1 MQQRGEL
8 LRPVNPAF
16 GSHSHGMFTT
26 ETIEYL
32 HRVCCNPQET
42 MVRNRISDGIKA
54 AMSLPGTWPTIR
66 RYLVNTI
73 FDSTFVMLGIIIG
86 SAFSSDPNI
95 RLTVVTIL
103 TSSVALGISTGV
115 STYEA
120 ENLEQNKRIDE
131 IERAMLRPLDDTHI
145 GRSARSSMLLIS
157 FVIFLAPLLVGLVI
171 LSPFLLLNEEIVT
184 AAWIAIALAIG
195 VLFTTGVLMGRSG
208 GRNPWVQGARMAFIG
223 AIAFVICFYI
233 EKLV

>member
-1 MQQRGEL
+1 
-8 LRPVNPAF
+8 
-16 GSHSHGMFTT
+16 
-26 ETIEYL
+26 
-32 HRVCCNPQET
+32 
-42 MVRNRISDGIKA
+42 
-54 AMSLPGTWPTIR
+54 MSLPGTWPTIR

-195 VLFTTGVLMGRSG
+195 VLFITGVLMGRSG
-208 GRNPWVQGARMAFIG
+208 GRNPLVQGARMAFIG

>member
-1 MQQRGEL
+1 M
-8 LRPVNPAF
+8 
-16 GSHSHGMFTT
+16 
-26 ETIEYL
+26 
-32 HRVCCNPQET
+32 HRVCSNSLEA
-42 MVRNRISDGIKA
+42 MVRRRISDGIRA
-54 AMSLPGTWPTIR
+54 ALSMPGTWPTLR

-95 RLTVVTIL
+95 HLTVATIL
-103 TSSVALGISTGV
+103 TSAVALGISTGV

-120 ENLEQNKRIDE
+120 ESLEQNKRLDE

-145 GRSARSSMLLIS
+145 GRSVRSSMLLIS
-157 FVIFLAPLLVGLVI
+157 FFIFLAPLMIGLVM
-171 LSPFLLLNEEIVT
+171 LAPFTIMKEDIVA
-184 AAWIAIALAIG
+184 AAWTAIGLAIA
-195 VLFTTGVLMGRSG
+195 VLFITGVLMGRSG
-208 GRNPWVQGARMAFIG
+208 GRNPWIQGARMAVIG

>member
-1 MQQRGEL
+1 
-8 LRPVNPAF
+8 
-16 GSHSHGMFTT
+16 
-26 ETIEYL
+26 
-32 HRVCCNPQET
+32 

-208 GRNPWVQGARMAFIG
+208 GRNPLVQGARMAFIG

>member
-1 MQQRGEL
+1 
-8 LRPVNPAF
+8 
-16 GSHSHGMFTT
+16 
-26 ETIEYL
+26 
-32 HRVCCNPQET
+32 
-42 MVRNRISDGIKA
+42 MVRRRFSEGVRA
-54 AMSLPGTWPTIR
+54 ALSMPETWPTIR
-66 RYLVNTI
+66 RYLINTV

-86 SAFSSDPNI
+86 SAFSSEPNM
-95 RLTVVTIL
+95 RLIIVTIL

-120 ENLEQNKRIDE
+120 ENLEQNKRLDE
-131 IERAMLRPLDDTHI
+131 IEKAMLRPLDDTHL

-157 FVIFLAPLLVGLVI
+157 FFIFLAPLLVGMII

-195 VLFTTGVLMGRSG
+195 ILFTTGVFMGRSG

-233 EKLV
+233 ERMV